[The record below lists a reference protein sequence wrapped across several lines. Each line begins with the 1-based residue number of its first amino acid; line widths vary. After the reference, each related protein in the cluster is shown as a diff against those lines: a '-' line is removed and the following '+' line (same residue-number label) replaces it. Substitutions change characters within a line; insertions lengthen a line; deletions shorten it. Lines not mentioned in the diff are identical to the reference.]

1 MNIKKVLYKYLV
13 YDIIK
18 IWKNIHFLEDFM
30 LYDMEN
36 IVENI
41 DFSMTMEDMPL
52 TNEDKNRLR
61 DCLNGIIDVDEILQ
75 EVIKKHTFVEI

>member
-1 MNIKKVLYKYLV
+1 MA
-13 YDIIK
+13 YD
-18 IWKNIHFLEDFM
+18 L
-30 LYDMEN
+30 EN

-61 DCLNGIIDVDEILQ
+61 DCLNGKADVDKILQ
-75 EVIKKHTFVEI
+75 EVIKKHTLLEI